1 MAFVGS
7 LSSSIATTTIAVTGS
22 LVPGSDNFNDL
33 GTSGNKWR
41 TVFSNNITGSLTR
54 LAGGGE
60 YLKPGSNVTLTT
72 GSDGSVT
79 IAAAGGG
86 ATSFFTEA
94 ALDKIFTTG
103 SVAIGFNAAAST
115 KGSDVFFAVSGST
128 PGSNTSLFAGPVVSS
143 GSISVKDSGVTV
155 AQITGP
161 GAISGSALQTVGNLS
176 VQGTSALTG
185 DVTVAGDVAV
195 NGGDITTSALT
206 FNIAASTAT
215 TVNIG
220 SAATRVVIPG
230 DLEVQ
235 GTTITANVS
244 NITIEDPLI
253 GLGFTSG
260 SVASAAGDRGF
271 IGGIDGV
278 GNNVAW
284 AWSNAN
290 SAFVATRT
298 TSTSGST
305 TVTVSALQP
314 IRASKLEV
322 NGTTAYVTSSDGLE
336 VQVVATNVAT
346 VKSTT
351 DKVTLDGATGK
362 GVVFNVGAVAFAELK
377 NDVSSNAQFGAV
389 GGKEITV
396 SGSTVSLNTGGTVN
410 VLSSG
415 NRIGQLGGAAGV
427 NLRVL
432 ALDTAGATK
441 GLVLSGSTLDLGA
454 NNSNGTIS
462 FNFADAT
469 KGTITHA
476 SNNLTL
482 GTPASTS
489 LMLSG
494 ANGLS
499 LLHGTIG
506 ASFIRES
513 GDAGYLVVSYD
524 GSGDAKIRAAADL
537 VLGSAGEDIKFQNGS
552 TTVLT
557 LNTAGGNANF
567 KGASNQQ
574 VAIGSDGASGGM
586 TVSGST
592 VTANVGA
599 GGFVFQR
606 DGVAELHVNAAS
618 TTTTVSGS
626 ASQSVTLAAGTGAT
640 TLTLSGSTVEHQ
652 ATIAHKFN
660 LGGALIAHVTSSDG
674 RRGFFPA
681 SDSAFDLGGP
691 SIRWQNIYTGDLH
704 LRNERGD
711 YTLIEES
718 DFLSIRFNKNGKRYK
733 FLVER
738 VPELDER

>member
-7 LSSSIATTTIAVTGS
+7 LSSSIGTTTIAVTGS
-22 LVPGSDNFNDL
+22 LVPGTANDDL
-33 GTSGNKWR
+33 GTTGSKWR
-41 TVFSNNITGSLTR
+41 TVFATNITGSLTR

-86 ATSFFTEA
+86 GGTSFFTEDS
-94 ALDKIFTTG
+94 LDKIFTTG
-103 SVAIGFNAAAST
+103 SVAVGFNGAAST
-115 KGSDVFFAVSGST
+115 KGSDVFFAVSSSNPAIAVST
-128 PGSNTSLFAGPVVSS
+128 FSGAVVAS
-143 GSISVKDSGVTV
+143 GSLTIKDAISNNTLASISDSGV
-155 AQITGP
+155 
-161 GAISGSALQTVGNLS
+161 ISGSALQSLGNLS
-176 VQGTSALTG
+176 VQGTSALIG
-185 DVTVAGDVAV
+185 NVTVTGNVAV
-195 NGGDITTSALT
+195 NGGDITTSAGT

-220 SAATRVVIPG
+220 SAATKVVVPG

-271 IGGIDGV
+271 IGGIDGI

-284 AWSNAN
+284 AWSNSN

-305 TVTVSALQP
+305 TVTISGLQP

-322 NGTTAYVTSSDGLE
+322 NGTNAYVTSSDGDE
-336 VQVVATNVAT
+336 IQVVASKVAT
-346 VKSTT
+346 VKSTS
-351 DKVTLDGATGK
+351 DNVTLDGATNK
-362 GVVFNVGAVAFAELK
+362 GISFNIAGAPFAELK
-377 NDVSSNAQFGAV
+377 NDGSNTQFGAF
-389 GGKEITV
+389 GSKELTV

-410 VLSSG
+410 VLSNGS
-415 NRIGQLGGAAGV
+415 RIGQLGGNVG
-427 NLRVL
+427 NNFRVL

-441 GLVLSGSTLDLGA
+441 GLVLTGSSLDLGA
-454 NNSNGTIS
+454 NS
-462 FNFADAT
+462 FGINLNFADST
-469 KGTITHA
+469 KGTFTA
-476 SNNLTL
+476 GPSALTL
-482 GTPASTS
+482 GTPSGVS
-489 LMLSG
+489 LTLSG
-494 ANGLS
+494 ANGVS
-499 LLHGTIG
+499 LIAGPQG
-506 ASFIRES
+506 ATFIKEFGS
-513 GDAGYLVVSYD
+513 TGHLVIEADGPGDAR
-524 GSGDAKIRAAADL
+524 IRATADL
-537 VLGSAGEDIKFQNGS
+537 VLGSAGEEIKFQNAS

-557 LNTAGGNANF
+557 LNTNGGNANF

-574 VAIGSDGASGGM
+574 VTIGSDGAGGVM

-592 VTANVGA
+592 VTANAGA

-606 DGVAELHVNAAS
+606 DGVAELLVNALS
-618 TTTTVSGS
+618 NTTTVSGS
-626 ASQSVTLAAGTGAT
+626 ASQNVTLAAGTGAT

-681 SDSAFDLGGP
+681 SDSQFDLGGP